1 MHHPEDLA
9 AHTLYRQLRGDL
21 LRAAT
26 RHRRAVCHPDLL
38 TDVHRSHL
46 DVCRRQLGAL
56 RQAWRRTREAA
67 EWNRYVRER
76 AMRCLPR
83 ALP

>member
-9 AHTLYRQLRGDL
+9 ARTMYRQLRSDL

-56 RQAWRRTREAA
+56 RQAWRRTREACA
-67 EWNRYVRER
+67 WNRYVRD
-76 AMRCLPR
+76 R
-83 ALP
+83 ALRRAPRLAP